1 MDPAPQN
8 TRPEAIEP
16 RFASDPPVPTD
27 LHTVVE
33 GVELKPLS
41 GVMPKCYATIPTE
54 ARRFSKA
61 AAWDIGS
68 WFFKAAASTPSLSL
82 KSLSHERA
90 CAKAGSGG
98 ISLASTTTSWH
109 EDINSNLIEVPAG
122 VDFRIRGYA
131 MMDNRLWAC
140 AAFLFLDGGWGLK

>member
-54 ARRFSKA
+54 AKRFSKA
-61 AAWDIGS
+61 AAC
-68 WFFKAAASTPSLSL
+68 L
-82 KSLSHERA
+82 KSRSHERA

-122 VDFRIRGYA
+122 VDFRICGYA

-140 AAFLFLDGGWGLK
+140 AAFLFPDGGWGLK